1 MRFSANLLGVIIT
14 NIFVGSICFLM
25 FPSSTEEVN
34 FMLLCSMIFASVIVY
49 MLLFKMIDF
58 NKKSYF
64 SLFFISLLS
73 CVAIVF
79 IGNITNS
86 VFFAYDE
93 SFFLT
98 MGNGVLLGFFG
109 NIVMFLLVI
118 VFSLLNM
125 FWFIKEKRYY
135 ENQ

>member
-1 MRFSANLLGVIIT
+1 MKFSVNLLGVVIT
-14 NIFVGSICFLM
+14 NIFVGSLFFVL

-34 FMLLCSMIFASVIVY
+34 FMLLFSMIFASVIVY
-49 MLLFKMIDF
+49 IILFRTIKF

-73 CVAIVF
+73 CIAIVF
-79 IGNITNS
+79 SGNIINS

-93 SFFLT
+93 GFFLKI
-98 MGNGVLLGFFG
+98 GNGLLLGVFG
-109 NIVMFLLVI
+109 NIVMFPLII
-118 VFSLLNM
+118 VFSLINM
-125 FWFIKEKRYY
+125 FWFIKEKKY